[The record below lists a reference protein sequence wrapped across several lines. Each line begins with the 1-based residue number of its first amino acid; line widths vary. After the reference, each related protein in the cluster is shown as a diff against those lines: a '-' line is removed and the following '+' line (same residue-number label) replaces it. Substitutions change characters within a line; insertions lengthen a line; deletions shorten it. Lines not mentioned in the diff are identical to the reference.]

1 MAPVSCRRRE
11 STRVLGLDVGDRWI
25 GVALS
30 DPGEVLA
37 SPFAI
42 VDRLAEAGGVRSIL
56 NMVQGNDVSLII
68 VGLPV
73 SMNGAVGQQAE
84 KVQEFVR
91 ELSLVTSVPI
101 ELRDERLSTLS
112 AGRLMRESMG
122 RRPKKRAR
130 DDAAAAAVILQ
141 GYLDQRMTEKS
152 EREGGRGGIDG

>member
-1 MAPVSCRRRE
+1 M
-11 STRVLGLDVGDRWI
+11 DVGDRWI

-56 NMVQGNDVSLII
+56 NMVRGNNVSLII

-73 SMNGAVGQQAE
+73 SMSGVAGQQAE

-91 ELSLVTSVPI
+91 ELSGVTSVPI

-152 EREGGRGGIDG
+152 EHEGGSGGIDG

>member
-1 MAPVSCRRRE
+1 M
-11 STRVLGLDVGDRWI
+11 DVGDRWI

-42 VDRLAEAGGVRSIL
+42 VDRLAEGGGVRSIL

-73 SMNGAVGQQAE
+73 SMSGVAGQQAE

-91 ELSLVTSVPI
+91 QLSQVTSVPI

-122 RRPKKRAR
+122 RRPTKRAR
-130 DDAAAAAVILQ
+130 DEAAAAAVILQ

-152 EREGGRGGIDG
+152 EREDRRGGIDG